1 MPKIALGITG
11 LHEILCRDHG
21 IEEPYWDPLRSFLL
35 NCFRE

>member
-21 IEEPYWDPLRSFLL
+21 IEEPYWDPPLL